1 MWAEDNPS
9 AQREGEHPGVSLQ
22 RTALPF
28 GAARGPVS
36 VGLCPRRTQSAQS
49 PRQAWRPP
57 RLPSQH
63 EDVVCLR
70 LPASRSPR
78 EWTGGGARAWQP
90 AAARGRRQMRK
101 ASRPLFSRALLL
113 RPGTGWFRVG
123 LPTRRPDPDGV
134 KAATPALTEETRVP
148 VVQAGGAGSSRT
160 PQMAGFG
167 GLVEG

>member
-49 PRQAWRPP
+49 PAKRGDPHVSPLSMKTLCAYD
-57 RLPSQH
+57 SQPH
-63 EDVVCLR
+63 EAPESGRGAGHVR
-70 LPASRSPR
+70 GSPR
-78 EWTGGGARAWQP
+78 QP
-90 AAARGRRQMRK
+90 VGVGRWRE

-167 GLVEG
+167 GAG